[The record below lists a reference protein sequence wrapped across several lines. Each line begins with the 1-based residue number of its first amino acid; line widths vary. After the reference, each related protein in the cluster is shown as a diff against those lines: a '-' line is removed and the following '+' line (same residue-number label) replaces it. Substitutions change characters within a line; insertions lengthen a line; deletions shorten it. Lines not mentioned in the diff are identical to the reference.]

1 MTTDRRSAHRLGAV
15 LALGM
20 FVALGCNSASPRTG
34 GDTDTGGSGP
44 EDTGGSTG
52 STGGK
57 SGTPTGGKSGGTGGA
72 SATGGAG
79 GSSDTGG
86 AGGSTGGAGGS
97 SDTGGAGGSTGGA
110 GGSTGGA
117 GGGTGGKAGT
127 GGMAGTGGKSGTGG
141 AGGNNGLDPSGQPI
155 SMLDCNSPGLV
166 WKTANKTH
174 YTSYPVPGSEECIKF
189 NGCFWQGKF
198 NTCGDTLV
206 KTKAWVMTHNIIA
219 LFPLKTY
226 GLHAI
231 CVKGGG
237 KTIEVTAYDTCGDSD
252 CSGCCTQ
259 NKGSADALID
269 FESYTDKKAG
279 IGDGKVM
286 WADLGYKGAT
296 CTDSP

>member
-1 MTTDRRSAHRLGAV
+1 
-15 LALGM
+15 M

-34 GDTDTGGSGP
+34 GDTETGGSGD
-44 EDTGGSTG
+44 EDTGGSSG

-57 SGTPTGGKSGGTGGA
+57 TGTPTGGKSGGNTGGS

-86 AGGSTGGAGGS
+86 AGGSTGGAGG
-97 SDTGGAGGSTGGA
+97 GSTGGA
-110 GGSTGGA
+110 GGSEDTGGA
-117 GGGTGGKAGT
+117 GGGTGGKPGT
-127 GGMAGTGGKSGTGG
+127 GGMMGTGGKGGMTGTGGKGG
-141 AGGNNGLDPSGQPI
+141 AGGNTGLDPSGQPI

-219 LFPLKTY
+219 LFPLKDY
-226 GLHAI
+226 GLHNI